1 MEATSTRQRALDA
14 ALELFSRKGYQA
26 VSMGDIAGALGIKA
40 PSLYKHFK
48 GKDELYAALFP
59 LLEEHYAALWEAVK
73 ERQAQLEQ
81 DLQALGVLS
90 VERLEQETLAW
101 LQGEMDDPAATAYRR
116 LMALGQF
123 EDAAQQ
129 PQAQIIDRWLWA
141 EPLALY
147 EGLFARLIQREILR
161 RGDPHVMA
169 VEYLAPLF
177 QLLARQDR
185 APATRATCLDEARA
199 HIRQFHR
206 VFAHRENR
214 TAPQSGVGRLFR
226 R

>member
-1 MEATSTRQRALDA
+1 MESATTRTRALEA
-14 ALELFSRKGYQA
+14 ALELFSHRGYQA

-40 PSLYKHFK
+40 PSLYKHFT

-59 LLEEHYAALWEAVK
+59 PLDEHYAALWQAAGQ
-73 ERQAQLEQ
+73 RQEQLEQ

-101 LQGEMDDPAATAYRR
+101 LQGEMEAPTATAYRR
-116 LMALGQF
+116 LMTLGQF
-123 EDAAQQ
+123 EDAER
-129 PQAQIIDRWLWA
+129 PERWLWS

-147 EGLFARLIQREILR
+147 EGFFARLIQREVLR

-169 VEYLAPLF
+169 VEYLSPLF
-177 QLLARQDR
+177 QCLARQDR
-185 APATRATCLDEARA
+185 SDALRAPCLEEARL

-214 TAPQSGVGRLFR
+214 AAAPTGVGRLFR